1 MAPAVEVQSLNH
13 WTARETS
20 GLSFSCSLT
29 ALGGAVPTLGKA
41 TTIPRPAL
49 DCGVN
54 VGVDLK

>member
-29 ALGGAVPTLGKA
+29 ALGGAVLRTFPLLGRQQLFPDQLW
-41 TTIPRPAL
+41 I
-49 DCGVN
+49 
-54 VGVDLK
+54 VG